1 MEKPKR
7 PQKPNIA
14 HYPVEEVPTDINI
27 YGEKIHRWDDRKYIQ
42 DYQQYEKDLEKYNSD
57 MEIYE
62 QIKLIR
68 LVKNSTEKYCLKS
81 LKISRK

>member
-7 PQKPNIA
+7 PQEPNIT
-14 HYPVEEVPTDINI
+14 HYPLEESPSGVNI
-27 YGEKIHRWDDRKYIQ
+27 FGEKIFQRDERYIKDYHKYR
-42 DYQQYEKDLEKYNSD
+42 KDLEKYNSD

-68 LVKNSTEKYCLKS
+68 LVKNSSEKYCLKA